1 MKMKALILASGEGT
15 RLRPLTEKTNKGMLL
30 VNGKP
35 ILEHIVENCVRYGI
49 KDIIFAVGVKKEQV
63 KDYFKDSKV
72 YVLEKEEIKVNFSY
86 SESDCSQNTA
96 GELAK
101 ARKFLEKEEDFL
113 LHYGDALTNLNL
125 KEFYNF
131 HKKKEKIITSP
142 GMKEIHTESGIY
154 IVSPNRDIISFY
166 EKPFINDLT
175 ELPGIFS
182 NVPVYFI
189 NKRIWE
195 NGNDKNI
202 LFGKDFNAD
211 VFTDLVAKKET
222 AMFEQ
227 KNLLWHLDVGDLKK
241 YQAICKAY
249 ENNAQTKLRKLA

>member
-1 MKMKALILASGEGT
+1 MKALILASGEGT

-35 ILEHIVENCVRYGI
+35 ILEHIVENCVKYNI
-49 KDIIFAVGVKKEQV
+49 KDILFAVGVKKEQV
-63 KDYFKDSKV
+63 KEYFKNSKI
-72 YVLEKEEIKVNFSY
+72 YVLGEEKIEVNFSY
-86 SESDCSQNTA
+86 SESDCLQNTA

-125 KEFYNF
+125 KEFYDF

-154 IVSPNRDIISFY
+154 VVSPGGDIISFH
-166 EKPFINDLT
+166 EKPFVDDLT
-175 ELPGIFS
+175 ELPRIYS

-202 LFGKDFNAD
+202 VFGKDFNAD
-211 VFTDLVAKKET
+211 VFPELVDKRET

-227 KNLLWHLDVGDLKK
+227 RGLWHFDVGDLKK
-241 YQAICKAY
+241 YERTCWAF
-249 ENNAQTKLRKLA
+249 ENNKQSEVRKLA